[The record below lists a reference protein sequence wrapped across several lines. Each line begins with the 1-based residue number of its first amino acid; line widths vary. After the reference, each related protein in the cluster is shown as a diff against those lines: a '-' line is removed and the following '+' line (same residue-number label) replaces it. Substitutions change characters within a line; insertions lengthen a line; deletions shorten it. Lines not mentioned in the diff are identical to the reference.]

1 MVGIHSLFGCTKKSF
16 PKRQF
21 IFQFHFRPLEYK
33 KQIRMMKMMK
43 MKPWQKLSLK
53 LNKGC
58 VSHFAGLAI
67 YISKKY
73 LKAKERRIMEKLNY
87 LFHHA
92 KII

>member
-1 MVGIHSLFGCTKKSF
+1 
-16 PKRQF
+16 
-21 IFQFHFRPLEYK
+21 
-33 KQIRMMKMMK
+33 MKMMK